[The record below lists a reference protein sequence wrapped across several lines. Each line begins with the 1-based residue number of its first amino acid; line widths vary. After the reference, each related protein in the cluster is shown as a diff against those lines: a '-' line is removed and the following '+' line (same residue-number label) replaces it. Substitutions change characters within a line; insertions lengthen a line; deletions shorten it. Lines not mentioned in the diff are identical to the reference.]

1 MSKHEDSVDALVY
14 GYNEYH
20 LVYGYNEYQ
29 RTQKLEPEVVAYCE
43 ADVKA
48 TYELYKSMKKY
59 KRKQVIKKI
68 LYYFAAF
75 LVAAVLFWLMLKG
88 V

>member
-1 MSKHEDSVDALVY
+1 MSKHDDSVDALIY
-14 GYNEYH
+14 GYK
-20 LVYGYNEYQ
+20 EYQ
-29 RTQKLEPEVVAYCE
+29 RVQELEPEVVAYCE

-48 TYELYKSMKKY
+48 TYELYKFMKKY

>member
-1 MSKHEDSVDALVY
+1 MSKYEDSVDALVY
-14 GYNEYH
+14 GYK
-20 LVYGYNEYQ
+20 EYQ
-29 RTQKLEPEVVAYCE
+29 RIQKLEPEVVAYCE

>member
-14 GYNEYH
+14 GYK
-20 LVYGYNEYQ
+20 EYQ
-29 RTQKLEPEVVAYCE
+29 RIQKLEPEVVAYCE

-68 LYYFAAF
+68 LYYFVAL
-75 LVAAVLFWLMLKG
+75 LVAVLFWLMLKG